1 MIDIIQHE
9 YPSQEIA
16 QILTILREQ
25 KKEKKDQ
32 KTISKIKTKTDCER
46 KGNSND

>member
-25 KKEKKDQ
+25 KKRKKRPKDD
-32 KTISKIKTKTDCER
+32 IKNQDK
-46 KGNSND
+46 N